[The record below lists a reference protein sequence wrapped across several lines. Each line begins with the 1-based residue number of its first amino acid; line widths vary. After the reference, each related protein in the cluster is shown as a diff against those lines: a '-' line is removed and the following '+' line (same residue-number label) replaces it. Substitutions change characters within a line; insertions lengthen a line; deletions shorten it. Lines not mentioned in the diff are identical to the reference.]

1 MDKKKKV
8 LVVIGL
14 IGVAVGGFA
23 LAKYLTRNTVHLKYA
38 TIKLQQF
45 STPPDE
51 TPLTD

>member
-1 MDKKKKV
+1 MDAKKKV
-8 LVVIGL
+8 LIIIGL
-14 IGVAVGGFA
+14 VAVAVGGFV
-23 LAKYLTRNTVHLKYA
+23 LTKYLTRNTVHLKYT